1 MKDFLTTIKDELKTL
16 LSTRT
21 FYFLVGLFVA
31 KGDLATVFGA
41 LKDFAGF

>member
-1 MKDFLTTIKDELKTL
+1 MKDFLATVRDEMKTL

-31 KGDLATVFGA
+31 KGDLASVLGA